1 MQPGVRDDEVV
12 EYLPP
17 LRVAPPRPRVPGGT
31 EFYGAVPKHSAT
43 FAWSELCATPSPE
56 DALAPVPQIPM
67 KTWYNSYGYI
77 PEESQEDRH
86 FLGRFTGGPND
97 EWIDRVKAQ
106 RLVKAMDDQRQRQM
120 RRDMQREMGMAGM
133 QSTGAEGALQAPAE
147 DKPKKAILAEAS
159 AQVRKIFVGGIPQD
173 VTQDELY
180 EFFSRVGTVKKAWLQ
195 RNRQASEGGE
205 EKVPPQRPQNHR
217 GFGFVIFHDSNTVD
231 ELLGPG
237 LCCYMEIKDG
247 RRIEVKRAKSSN
259 DISRERQAPPN
270 VSQQLLNFT
279 QYAPPALHPAY
290 QALPAQAPVPTQFAS
305 YATMNG
311 GSKRPGCTSP
321 EQELCTQVLS
331 EVLGGDDEPF
341 FRQSAILLALRQARE
356 EQASLAAYAS
366 L

>member
-120 RRDMQREMGMAGM
+120 REDMEREMVMAGM
-133 QSTGAEGALQAPAE
+133 RSMRAEGALQAGGGSDMGGSDMGHGVHRTHYTDAYSGE
-147 DKPKKAILAEAS
+147 KLIACKGRLQTREEVLAEYH
-159 AQVRKIFVGGIPQD
+159 I
-173 VTQDELY
+173 
-180 EFFSRVGTVKKAWLQ
+180 
-195 RNRQASEGGE
+195 
-205 EKVPPQRPQNHR
+205 R
-217 GFGFVIFHDSNTVD
+217 G
-231 ELLGPG
+231 
-237 LCCYMEIKDG
+237 
-247 RRIEVKRAKSSN
+247 
-259 DISRERQAPPN
+259 Q
-270 VSQQLLNFT
+270 
-279 QYAPPALHPAY
+279 
-290 QALPAQAPVPTQFAS
+290 
-305 YATMNG
+305 
-311 GSKRPGCTSP
+311 
-321 EQELCTQVLS
+321 
-331 EVLGGDDEPF
+331 VLGGDDEPF
-341 FRQSAILLALRQARE
+341 FDFDNLRFSWPFARPERNKPVSQHTFDWFDRRNMYIARDSSCEIVDMPSIYVERQELDRWWHGEPQRREAPRPMPQPGVQQVLL
-356 EQASLAAYAS
+356 
-366 L
+366 